1 MGPWEP
7 PLLSAFSRPVLQ
19 RIYFQNAYSV
29 GLDVVEWFKVSPWEK
44 ELWKWPHD
52 QGPDTD
58 DTQDTILSLPSNHT
72 WT

>member
-19 RIYFQNAYSV
+19 RIHFQNAYSV

-44 ELWKWPHD
+44 ELWKWPNRENKPEAN
-52 QGPDTD
+52 QACVT
-58 DTQDTILSLPSNHT
+58 LPHFIRV
-72 WT
+72 